1 MRYVALMEQHSLREM
16 SQFVAL
22 ASTLLLIKSRSLLP
36 VLAVTEAEEESITN
50 LEERLRL
57 YQIFR
62 DAGRNLSTVYGV
74 HMNTERPFVMNH
86 TPLFMPDIRTTAT
99 GLLEALRD
107 VIRNLPQKVE
117 RPKVQ
122 VKKVLSLEDMI
133 SRLHERIEQQLTLT
147 FKDFAGREGER
158 GTVIVGFL
166 AVLEMVKQGHVLVRQ
181 AAHYT
186 DIEIERDSSKLPS
199 YR

>member
-1 MRYVALMEQHSLREM
+1 
-16 SQFVAL
+16 
-22 ASTLLLIKSRSLLP
+22 
-36 VLAVTEAEEESITN
+36 
-50 LEERLRL
+50 
-57 YQIFR
+57 
-62 DAGRNLSTVYGV
+62 
-74 HMNTERPFVMNH
+74 MNTERPFVMNH